1 MLALSPDRNATG
13 WRNAPMMVD
22 GVGKRTRISK
32 RMTFRRPMLR
42 ESTPVGQHCQPPI
55 GLLTEAECVHDG
67 TDLAIH
73 TLSAVI
79 RSVLAA
85 RTARTAGGDTA
96 PRGGSATTG
105 TARTL
110 GGLCQL

>member
-13 WRNAPMMVD
+13 CRSAPMMED
-22 GVGKRTRISK
+22 GIGKRTRISK
-32 RMTFRRPMLR
+32 RTTFRRPMLR
-42 ESTPVGQHCQPPI
+42 ESTPVGQHFHPPI

-85 RTARTAGGDTA
+85 RMARTAGGDTA
-96 PRGGSATTG
+96 PRGGSPATRA
-105 TARTL
+105 ARTL
-110 GGLCQL
+110 GGLCKL